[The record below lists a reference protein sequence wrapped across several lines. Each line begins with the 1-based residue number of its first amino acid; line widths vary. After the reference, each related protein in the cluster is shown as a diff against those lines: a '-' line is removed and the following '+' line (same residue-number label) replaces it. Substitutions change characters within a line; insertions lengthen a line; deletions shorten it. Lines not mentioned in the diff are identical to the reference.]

1 MEENNKNV
9 AIEPAKYFEMVKEK
23 KNQNTDEILNKFYE
37 SCIVLLDKYKKTGQE
52 LSIKKLMFIINCI
65 PKERELL
72 KLGYDIFIYKD
83 DIEEYINSVQNK
95 VIKIIELKNYSR
107 EIPDEL
113 VDTIERT
120 RDIFNGNFYVLF
132 TDYTGKEERR
142 VEKERQEKDPILFG
156 IFKHDRDLNDRFYYL
171 GDWED
176 QYCDLTLEK
185 LINERSTD
193 IVNNIRTPI
202 DVNELME
209 ECNRLVNN
217 KIDKSQNI
225 IRTVDIEGNK
235 VVSDQFQSI
244 VKNKKP
250 AKQNIFKNIKS
261 FFSKGK

>member
-37 SCIVLLDKYKKTGQE
+37 SCIVLLDKYRKTGQE

-142 VEKERQEKDPILFG
+142 VEKERREKDPLDDNVVYG
-156 IFKHDRDLNDRFYYL
+156 
-171 GDWED
+171 
-176 QYCDLTLEK
+176 
-185 LINERSTD
+185 
-193 IVNNIRTPI
+193 
-202 DVNELME
+202 
-209 ECNRLVNN
+209 
-217 KIDKSQNI
+217 KIDGLDHLFHESELI
-225 IRTVDIEGNK
+225 IEGE
-235 VVSDQFQSI
+235 
-244 VKNKKP
+244 
-250 AKQNIFKNIKS
+250 
-261 FFSKGK
+261 